1 MGNWWLLLA
10 GAAIAAPAGALAV
23 AWATRRAWRD
33 MRRLAA
39 RSRGQDHL
47 AELGRLAGGL
57 AHEIKNPL
65 STINL
70 NLRLLSEDLAR
81 FGDEPHQRL
90 LRRLQG
96 VQDESNRLKTILDD
110 FLRYAGKYELNPT
123 SLDLRQIVGELC
135 DFFAPQAQDVRVV
148 LRSCLP
154 DKPVICRIDENL
166 FKQALLNL
174 MINAVQA
181 MASGGELII
190 RVSAGP
196 DGGVVEVIDTG
207 PGIPADQLARVFDV
221 YYSTKKHGTGL
232 GLPTTRRIVHEHGGT
247 IRMESEVGKGTRFVI
262 TMPLADGNRKEEGR
276 KEGRNQ
282 EEEARG

>member
-1 MGNWWLLLA
+1 MPADTLEALGLMENWWLLLA
-10 GAAIAAPAGALAV
+10 GAAIAAPVGALAV

-33 MRRLAA
+33 VRRLAA

-81 FGDEPHQRL
+81 FDDKQHQRW
-90 LRRLQG
+90 LRRLDG
-96 VQDESNRLKTILDD
+96 VQEESHRLKTILDD
-110 FLRYAGKYELNPT
+110 FLRYAGKYELTPT
-123 SLDLRQIVGELC
+123 SVDLRQIVGELC
-135 DFFAPQAQDVRVV
+135 DFFGPQAQDAHVV
-148 LRSCLP
+148 MRSCLP
-154 DKPVICRIDENL
+154 DKPVTCRIDENL

-181 MASGGELII
+181 MVNGGELII
-190 RVSAGP
+190 QVSTLP

-207 PGIPADQLARVFDV
+207 PGIPADQLGRVFDV

-232 GLPTTRRIVHEHGGT
+232 GLATTRRIIHEHGGT
-247 IRMESEVGKGTRFVI
+247 IRLESEVGKGTRFVI
-262 TMPLADGNRKEEGR
+262 TMPLAT
-276 KEGRNQ
+276 
-282 EEEARG
+282 ATALI

>member
-1 MGNWWLLLA
+1 MENWWLLLT
-10 GAAIAAPAGALAV
+10 GAAIAAPVGALAV

-65 STINL
+65 STINI
-70 NLRLLSEDLAR
+70 NLRLLTEDLAR
-81 FGDEPHQRL
+81 FGDEQHQRL
-90 LRRLQG
+90 LRRLKG
-96 VQDESNRLKTILDD
+96 VQEESYRLKTILDD
-110 FLRYAGKYELNPT
+110 FLRYAGKYELAPA
-123 SLDLRQIVGELC
+123 SVDLRQIVGELC
-135 DFFAPQAQDVRVV
+135 DFFTPQAQDAHVV

-181 MASGGELII
+181 MTNGGELII
-190 RVSAGP
+190 RVAAQYDSGI
-196 DGGVVEVIDTG
+196 VEVIDTG
-207 PGIPADQLARVFDV
+207 PGIPADQLGRVFDV

-232 GLPTTRRIVHEHGGT
+232 GLPTSRRIVHEHGGT

-262 TMPLADGNRKEEGR
+262 TMPLDEGSSR
-276 KEGRNQ
+276 YPVGGSR
-282 EEEARG
+282 

>member
-1 MGNWWLLLA
+1 MENWWLLLT
-10 GAAIAAPAGALAV
+10 GAAIAAPVGALVV

-65 STINL
+65 STINI
-70 NLRLLSEDLAR
+70 NLRLLTEDLAR
-81 FGDEPHQRL
+81 FGDEQHQRL
-90 LRRLQG
+90 LRRLKG
-96 VQDESNRLKTILDD
+96 VQEESYRLKTILDD
-110 FLRYAGKYELNPT
+110 FLRYAGKYELAPA
-123 SLDLRQIVGELC
+123 SVDLRRIVGELC
-135 DFFAPQAQDVRVV
+135 DFFTPQAQDAHVV

-181 MASGGELII
+181 MTNGGELII
-190 RVSAGP
+190 RVAAQYDSGI
-196 DGGVVEVIDTG
+196 VEVIDTG
-207 PGIPADQLARVFDV
+207 PGIPADQLGRVFDV

-232 GLPTTRRIVHEHGGT
+232 GLPTSRRIVHEHGGT

-262 TMPLADGNRKEEGR
+262 TMPLDEGSSR
-276 KEGRNQ
+276 YPVGGSR
-282 EEEARG
+282 

>member
-1 MGNWWLLLA
+1 MENWWLLLA
-10 GAAIAAPAGALAV
+10 GAAIAAPVGALAV

-65 STINL
+65 STINI
-70 NLRLLSEDLAR
+70 NLRLLTEDLAR
-81 FGDEPHQRL
+81 FGDEQHQRL
-90 LRRLQG
+90 LRRLKG
-96 VQDESNRLKTILDD
+96 VQEESYRLKTILDD
-110 FLRYAGKYELNPT
+110 FLRYAGKYELAPA

-135 DFFAPQAQDVRVV
+135 DFFAPQAQDAHVV

-154 DKPVICRIDENL
+154 DKPVFCRIDENL

-181 MASGGELII
+181 MTNGGELII
-190 RVSAGP
+190 RVAAQHDS
-196 DGGVVEVIDTG
+196 GVVEVIDTG
-207 PGIPADQLARVFDV
+207 PGIPADQLGRVFDV

-232 GLPTTRRIVHEHGGT
+232 GLPTSRRIVHEHGGT

-262 TMPLADGNRKEEGR
+262 TMPLDAGSS
-276 KEGRNQ
+276 Q
-282 EEEARG
+282 

>member
-1 MGNWWLLLA
+1 MENWWLLLA
-10 GAAIAAPAGALAV
+10 GAAIAAPVGALAV

-65 STINL
+65 STIDI
-70 NLRLLSEDLAR
+70 NLRLLTEDLAR
-81 FGDEPHQRL
+81 FGDEHHQRL
-90 LRRLQG
+90 LRRLKG
-96 VQDESNRLKTILDD
+96 VQEESYRLKTILDD
-110 FLRYAGKYELNPT
+110 FLRYAGKYELAPA
-123 SLDLRQIVGELC
+123 SVDLRRIVGELC
-135 DFFAPQAQDVRVV
+135 DFFTPQAQDAHVV

-181 MASGGELII
+181 MTNGGELII
-190 RVSAGP
+190 RVVARHDSGA
-196 DGGVVEVIDTG
+196 VEVIDTG
-207 PGIPADQLARVFDV
+207 PGIPADQFGRVFDV

-232 GLPTTRRIVHEHGGT
+232 GLPTSRRIVHEHGGT

-262 TMPLADGNRKEEGR
+262 TMPLDGGGSR
-276 KEGRNQ
+276 
-282 EEEARG
+282 

>member
-1 MGNWWLLLA
+1 MENWWLVLV
-10 GAAIAAPAGALAV
+10 GAAVAAPLGGLAV
-23 AWATRRAWRD
+23 VWATRRAWRD
-33 MRRLAA
+33 MRRLSV
-39 RSRGQDHL
+39 RNRGQDHL

-81 FGDEPHQRL
+81 SGHEQHVRW

-110 FLRYAGKYELNPT
+110 FLKYAGKYELTPVN
-123 SLDLRQIVGELC
+123 LDLRQVVGELC
-135 DFFAPQAQDVRVV
+135 DFFAPQAEDAHVV
-148 LRSCLP
+148 LRNRLP
-154 DKPVICRIDENL
+154 DEPVMCRIDENL

-181 MASGGELII
+181 MDDGGELII
-190 RVSAGP
+190 TVSAEHGE
-196 DGGVVEVIDTG
+196 GVVEVIDTG
-207 PGIPADQLARVFDV
+207 PGIPADQLGRVFDV

-232 GLPTTRRIVHEHGGT
+232 GLATTRRIVHEHAGT
-247 IRMESEVGKGTRFVI
+247 IQLESEVGKGTRFVI
-262 TMPLADGNRKEEGR
+262 AMPMAAESP
-276 KEGRNQ
+276 Q
-282 EEEARG
+282 S